1 MAIRIFDTHI
11 RDSLN
16 ERLKRLENQF
26 SSDIV
31 SVYGPIIPPI
41 EKIFRDF
48 LEKLKSEFTDKQT
61 VTIFLTT
68 TGGVAETVEK
78 LVDIIRFHYDEVYF
92 VVPDYAMS
100 AGTIFCMSGNKIF
113 MDYSSS
119 LGPIDPQVFT
129 GKDYAPAL
137 GYLDQVEKMIKK
149 SAEGNIT
156 DAELV
161 MLQQLDLA
169 QLSSYEQAKNLTITL
184 LKKWLVQYKFANWDT
199 HQTNPERL
207 GSPVILEEK
216 EERAEEIAKM
226 LSDNKLWHSHGRKIG
241 INTITGLLRLK
252 IDDYSNDV
260 PLRTMI
266 RDYHDFLVEFIQRSD
281 YTIFLH
287 SKNYF

>member
-1 MAIRIFDTHI
+1 MRIFDSHI

-16 ERLKRLENQF
+16 ERLKKLEARL

-31 SVYGPIIPPI
+31 SFYGPIGPPI
-41 EKIFRDF
+41 DKIFRDF
-48 LEKLKSEFTDKQT
+48 IEKLKSDYPDKNR

-68 TGGVAETVEK
+68 PGGIAETVEK
-78 LVDIIRFHYDEVYF
+78 LVDIVRFHYGEVYF
-92 VVPDYAMS
+92 IVPDYAMS

-129 GKDYAPAL
+129 GKDYASAL
-137 GYLDQVEKMIKK
+137 GYLDQVDKMVKR
-149 SAEGNIT
+149 SAQGKLT

-161 MLQQLDLA
+161 MLQALDLA
-169 QLSSYEQAKNLTITL
+169 VLSSYEQAKNLTITL
-184 LKKWLVQYKFANWDT
+184 LKKWLVEHKFADWNT
-199 HQTNPERL
+199 HQTNPKKL
-207 GSPVILEEK
+207 GSPVTLKEK
-216 EERAEEIAKM
+216 EKRAEEIARM

-241 INTITGLLRLK
+241 LTKLTGLLHLK
-252 IDDYSNDV
+252 IDDYSNDI

-266 RDYHDFLVEFIQRSD
+266 RDYHDFLVDFVQRQD

>member
-1 MAIRIFDTHI
+1 MRIFDSHI

-16 ERLKRLENQF
+16 ERLKKLEDRL
-26 SSDIV
+26 SSEIV
-31 SVYGPIIPPI
+31 SFYGPIGPPFD
-41 EKIFRDF
+41 KVFRDF
-48 LEKLKSEFTDKQT
+48 IEKLKSDYPDKKRI
-61 VTIFLTT
+61 TIFLTT
-68 TGGVAETVEK
+68 PGGIAETVEK
-78 LVDIIRFHYDEVYF
+78 LVDIVRFHYEEVYF

-129 GKDYAPAL
+129 GKDYTSAL
-137 GYLDQVEKMIKK
+137 GYLDQVDKMIKR
-149 SAEGNIT
+149 SAQGKLT

-161 MLQQLDLA
+161 MLQALDLA
-169 QLSSYEQAKNLTITL
+169 VLSSYEQAKNLTITL
-184 LKKWLVQYKFANWDT
+184 LKKWLVQYKFADWDT
-199 HQTNPERL
+199 HQTNPKKL
-207 GSPVILEEK
+207 GHPVSLKEK
-216 EERAEEIAKM
+216 EKRAEEIARM

-241 INTITGLLRLK
+241 LSKLTGLLKLK
-252 IDDYSNDV
+252 IDDYSTDI

-266 RDYHDFLVEFIQRSD
+266 RDYHDFLVDFVQRQD